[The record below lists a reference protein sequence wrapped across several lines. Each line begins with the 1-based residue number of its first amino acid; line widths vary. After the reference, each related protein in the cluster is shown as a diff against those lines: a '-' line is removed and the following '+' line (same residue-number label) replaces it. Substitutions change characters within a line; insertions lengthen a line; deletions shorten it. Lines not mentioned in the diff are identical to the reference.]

1 VTSNGSNPPRAAE
14 RPQRLRLGIIGCGAI
29 TETAH
34 LPAALSSPLIE
45 LTALSDPNP
54 ARLEYLLRLHG
65 LPPIGF
71 SDHRSVLDRVDA
83 VVLALPNHLHAPIG
97 EEFLDRRIHVLCE
110 KPLAPTSAAC
120 ERLCRA
126 ARANS
131 AVLAVGFVTRFFPST
146 KLLKRLIDSRFL
158 GALRSFEYEYGAAGG
173 WAPLSGYNLS
183 RQTSG
188 GGVLVVSGSHFIDRL
203 LYLFGEA
210 RLLRFEDDS
219 RGGIE
224 ANCLAEFETVTD
236 GRPIH
241 GVVRLSKTH
250 SASNRLRITGEKG
263 ILEVGEGQTNSVK
276 FFPTDESQQH
286 EITCAATP
294 EAKEDY
300 FRVQLEDFVRT
311 IHDRADP
318 LITGEQ
324 GWASVALMEECYRQ
338 ATRLQEPWVEA
349 TLERLRAALPATDPG
364 AQAAA
369 AQRQAARGIL
379 GVS

>member
-1 VTSNGSNPPRAAE
+1 M
-14 RPQRLRLGIIGCGAI
+14 
-29 TETAH
+29 
-34 LPAALSSPLIE
+34 
-45 LTALSDPNP
+45 
-54 ARLEYLLRLHG
+54 
-65 LPPIGF
+65 
-71 SDHRSVLDRVDA
+71 LDRVDA

-97 EEFLDRRIHVLCE
+97 EEFLNRRIHVLCE
-110 KPLAPTSAAC
+110 KPLAPTSAEC
-120 ERLCRA
+120 ERVCRA

-131 AVLAVGFVTRFFPST
+131 AVLAVGYVTRFFPST
-146 KLLKRLIDSRFL
+146 RLLKRLIDSEFL
-158 GALRSFEYEYGAAGG
+158 GPLRSFEYEFGTVGG

-188 GGVLVVSGSHFIDRL
+188 GGVLVVSGSHFMDRL
-203 LYLFGEA
+203 LYLFGTA
-210 RLLRFEDDS
+210 RVLRFEDDS

-224 ANCLAEFETVTD
+224 ANCLAALEAAID

-241 GVVRLSKTH
+241 GHVKLSKTH
-250 SASNRLRITGEKG
+250 ALLNRLRIAGENG
-263 ILEVGEGQTNSVK
+263 VLEVGEGQTGSVNY
-276 FFPTDESQQH
+276 FPAGESLRH
-286 EITCAATP
+286 EITCAETP
-294 EAKEDY
+294 VAKEDY
-300 FRVQLEDFVRT
+300 FRAQLEDFVRA

-364 AQAAA
+364 AQAVA
-369 AQRQAARGIL
+369 AQRQAARGVL